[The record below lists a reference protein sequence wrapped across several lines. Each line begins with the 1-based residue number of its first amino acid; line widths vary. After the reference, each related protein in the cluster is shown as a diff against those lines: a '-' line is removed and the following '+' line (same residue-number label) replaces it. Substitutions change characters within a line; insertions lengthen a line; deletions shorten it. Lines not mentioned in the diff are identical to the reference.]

1 MKLCSSISQSPKN
14 VVTAHTHLFS
24 ICFNSC
30 KVLYSHINTA
40 HTHYCINTAHT
51 HLFSICFNSCKVLY
65 SHINKCIPQVGN
77 ECILQC
83 LSKESFVHFLHAT
96 CSVMYSGI
104 NASLQPNMGPD
115 PDSPK
120 PEAAIYFVLYMFLMP
135 FVLLNLFVGFVI
147 VTFQKYGVKS
157 FRKTKLDRNQVWLLK
172 SVLFCTYLLF
182 NRVYHHLK
190 SMWLLSFSA
199 KLPLLCSHCKAL
211 PSLLSQL

>member
-1 MKLCSSISQSPKN
+1 
-14 VVTAHTHLFS
+14 
-24 ICFNSC
+24 
-30 KVLYSHINTA
+30 
-40 HTHYCINTAHT
+40 
-51 HLFSICFNSCKVLY
+51 
-65 SHINKCIPQVGN
+65 
-77 ECILQC
+77 
-83 LSKESFVHFLHAT
+83 
-96 CSVMYSGI
+96 MYSGI

-190 SMWLLSFSA
+190 SM
-199 KLPLLCSHCKAL
+199 
-211 PSLLSQL
+211 